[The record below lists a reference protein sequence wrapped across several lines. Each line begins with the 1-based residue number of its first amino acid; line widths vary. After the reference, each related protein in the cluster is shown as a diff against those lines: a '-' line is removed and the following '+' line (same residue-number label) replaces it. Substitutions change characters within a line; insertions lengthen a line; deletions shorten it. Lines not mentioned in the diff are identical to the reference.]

1 MSGQCRC
8 PLTDDT
14 RTSCRCVSEC
24 RSVEAS
30 ECRCVRVSVFV
41 SEQVSKG
48 VSVYTSALVFGP
60 TPIHPSIH
68 KVCHLKGR
76 ASSQGYSFSPTFVMC
91 SIRHSNAHKLT
102 NTVNTINT
110 INTVIPFIHKVCHLE
125 SRASS
130 QGYTF
135 SFVVYVQLGTP
146 EAHELIKTIHIVNA
160 STVSSIHS
168 QSLSF
173 EG

>member
-1 MSGQCRC
+1 MSRSVEGCVGCVSGQCRR
-8 PLTDDT
+8 PLTDHT
-14 RTSCRCVSEC
+14 RMSCRCVSEC

-48 VSVYTSALVFGP
+48 VSVYTMYTSASALVLGP

-102 NTVNTINT
+102 FTVNTINT
-110 INTVIPFIHKVCHLE
+110 INTVSPWKFVCFPCHTLLGQ
-125 SRASS
+125 S
-130 QGYTF
+130 
-135 SFVVYVQLGTP
+135 SFV
-146 EAHELIKTIHIVNA
+146 
-160 STVSSIHS
+160 
-168 QSLSF
+168 
-173 EG
+173 

>member
-1 MSGQCRC
+1 MTLCRSV
-8 PLTDDT
+8 DV
-14 RTSCRCVSEC
+14 CRGLCRVCVECVSMLLDRSYVHVVSMCVGVSEC
-24 RSVEAS
+24 RSVGVS
-30 ECRCVRVSVFV
+30 ECQSVGVCVGASV
-41 SEQVSKG
+41 KG
-48 VSVYTSALVFGP
+48 SALVMGP

-102 NTVNTINT
+102 FTVNTINT

-130 QGYTF
+130 HF
-135 SFVVYVQLGTP
+135 SSIVYVQLGTP
-146 EAHELIKTIHIVNA
+146 
-160 STVSSIHS
+160 
-168 QSLSF
+168 SL
-173 EG
+173 

>member
-1 MSGQCRC
+1 MSRSVEGCVGCVSGQCQR
-8 PLTDDT
+8 PLTDHT
-14 RTSCRCVSEC
+14 RMSCRCVSEC
-24 RSVEAS
+24 QSVEAS

-48 VSVYTSALVFGP
+48 VSVYTSALVLGP

-102 NTVNTINT
+102 ITVNTINT
-110 INTVIPFIHKVCHLE
+110 INTDMPFIHKVCHLE
-125 SRASS
+125 SRASF
-130 QGYTF
+130 QGHSF
-135 SFVVYVQLGTP
+135 STIVYVQLGTP
-146 EAHELIKTIHIVNA
+146 
-160 STVSSIHS
+160 SS
-168 QSLSF
+168 
-173 EG
+173 